1 MSAFPEP
8 HPKLRT
14 LEPMVG
20 RWRLH
25 GRTDGAQ
32 EDDISGTIELDWL
45 PGGHFLRQ
53 HTLIDFAGM
62 VQVDGIELVGYEPET
77 DSLASRVY
85 SNVAPVPVPYH
96 WALEGNELTI
106 HMDAGATMRAT
117 ISEDGRSFQGRWAPD
132 PGHEDDPGMVAYEFA
147 GSRLD

>member
-53 HTLIDFAGM
+53 HTLIDFAGI

-77 DSLASRVY
+77 DSLARGSTPTSRR
-85 SNVAPVPVPYH
+85 SRSPTTGR
-96 WALEGNELTI
+96 W
-106 HMDAGATMRAT
+106 RAT
-117 ISEDGRSFQGRWAPD
+117 S
-132 PGHEDDPGMVAYEFA
+132 
-147 GSRLD
+147 